1 MNNKK
6 VMIVMLI
13 VVLAMGSMLWA
24 AGRQESAAPFE
35 TRYQNMSWNE
45 IVAEASGQTV
55 YHYMWGG
62 SDTINNWISGFYANR
77 LRDKYNIRLEMV
89 PVTGPQ
95 VYINKV
101 LGEKQAGKHTGGS
114 VDLVWVNGENFRTM
128 RQGDLLFG
136 PYSHLLPNTKY
147 VNMEDQAIAY
157 DFGYP
162 VEGYESPYG
171 AAQMVMIYDS
181 ARLPNPP
188 KTVDALIAWI
198 KANPGKFTY
207 PALPDF
213 TGSAFIRHLFYYVNG
228 GTDGLMGPFDEAKYQ
243 EVAAKFFK
251 LLNELKPY
259 MWRQG
264 TTFPENLPKLN
275 DLFANGEVLLNFN
288 YGPGDA
294 AAKIKSGQFPETV
307 RTFVFEEGTI
317 ANSNYLAIPYNSS
330 AKAAAMVAANEMLDP
345 EVQYSMAVQR
355 NSWPLI
361 TNVSLMPVEWQNKI
375 NSIERHP
382 SILSGEILS
391 NHTLPEMM
399 ADWLVRIESD
409 WMRLVL
415 QR

>member
-35 TRYQNMSWNE
+35 SRYQNMSWNE

-114 VDLVWVNGENFRTM
+114 VDRVWVNGENFRTM

>member
-13 VVLAMGSMLWA
+13 VVLATGSMLWA

-35 TRYQNMSWNE
+35 SRYQNMSWNE

-114 VDLVWVNGENFRTM
+114 VDLIWVNGENFRTM

-181 ARLPNPP
+181 ARVPNPP
-188 KTVDALIAWI
+188 KTVDALIAFI

-275 DLFANGEVLLNFN
+275 DLFANGEVLFNFN

-307 RTFVFEEGTI
+307 RTFVFDEGTI

-345 EVQYSMAVQR
+345 AVQYSMAVQR

-361 TNVSLMPVEWQNKI
+361 TNVSLMPAEWQDKI

-382 SILSGEILS
+382 SILSGEELS

-399 ADWLVRIESD
+399 ADWLVRIEAD

-415 QR
+415 QK

>member
-1 MNNKK
+1 MKK
-6 VMIVMLI
+6 MLI
-13 VVLAMGSMLWA
+13 IMLVLVIATSSILWA
-24 AGRQESAAPFE
+24 GAQKEAQVPFE
-35 TRYQNMSWNE
+35 QRYQDMTWEE
-45 IVAEASGQTV
+45 IVAEAKGQTV

-62 SDTINNWISGFYANR
+62 SDVINNWISGFYADQ
-77 LRDKYNIRLEMV
+77 LKQKYDITLEMV

-114 VDLVWVNGENFRTM
+114 VDLVWVNGENFKTM

-136 PYSHLLPNTKY
+136 PYADKLPNTEY
-147 VNMEDQAIAY
+147 VNMEDKAIAY

-171 AAQMVMIYDS
+171 SAQMVMIYDS

-188 KTVDALIAWI
+188 KTVDALIKWV

-213 TGSAFIRHLFYYVNG
+213 TGSAFIRHLFYYANG
-228 GTDGLMGPFDEAKYQ
+228 GTDGLMGEFDEAKYT
-243 EVAAKFFK
+243 EVANKFFA

-264 TTFPENLPKLN
+264 TTYPESLAKLN

-294 AAKIKSGQFPETV
+294 AAKIETGQFPKTV
-307 RTFVFEEGTI
+307 RTYVFDEGTI

-330 AKAAAMVAANEMLDP
+330 SKAAAMVAANEMLDP
-345 EVQYSMAVQR
+345 EVQYSMAVIR
-355 NSWPLI
+355 KSWPLI
-361 TNVSLMPVEWQNKI
+361 VNIEKLPAEWQAKI
-375 NSIERHP
+375 DAIDMGAAVLPGDE
-382 SILSGEILS
+382 LS

-399 ADWLVRIESD
+399 SDWLMRIEQD
-409 WMRLVL
+409 WTEKIL
-415 QR
+415 QQ

>member
-35 TRYQNMSWNE
+35 SRYQNMSWNE

>member
-1 MNNKK
+1 MNKRR

-13 VVLAMGSMLWA
+13 VVFAMSSVLWA
-24 AGRQESAAPFE
+24 AGQQESAAPFE
-35 TRYQNMSWNE
+35 SRYQSMSWDE

-62 SDTINNWISGFYANR
+62 SDSINNWVSGFYANR
-77 LRDKYNIRLEMV
+77 LMDKYNITLEMV

-101 LGEKQAGKHTGGS
+101 LGEKQAGKNTGGS

-136 PYSHLLPNTKY
+136 PYSDLLPNTKY

-181 ARLPNPP
+181 ARVPNPP
-188 KTVDALIAWI
+188 KTVEALIAFI

-207 PALPDF
+207 PAPPDF

-243 EVAAKFFK
+243 EVAAKFFA

-275 DLFANGEVLLNFN
+275 DLFANGEVLFSFN

-294 AAKIKSGQFPETV
+294 AAKIKSGQFPQTV
-307 RTFVFEEGTI
+307 RTFVFDEGTI

-345 EVQYSMAVQR
+345 AVQYSMAVER
-355 NSWPLI
+355 NAWPLI
-361 TNVSLMPVEWQNKI
+361 TNVSLMPAEWQDKI

-382 SILSGEILS
+382 SILSGEELS

-399 ADWLVRIESD
+399 ADWLIRIEAD

-415 QR
+415 QK